1 MELDLKTTDLANQMK
16 ILEANVY
23 NAITPE
29 DRVAAQ
35 KELLENEAKTRLY
48 KRNEAELNFLIKQR
62 EYEEFNN
69 HKPDAQQQSKMDQT
83 VKALNDEFDLKI
95 DPIYQRSTLD
105 IPVLTVTLDLFR
117 LHQHF
122 NLDDFPK
129 GVNEK
134 DLAKFMKGYAGTVLE
149 ITKDEDRK
157 ITMARLS
164 DTIREISGLDDYQSQ
179 RVIDFLLQKRMP
191 GGGYNFPAKPK

>member
-1 MELDLKTTDLANQMK
+1 MVTTK
-16 ILEANVY
+16 
-23 NAITPE
+23 
-29 DRVAAQ
+29 
-35 KELLENEAKTRLY
+35 KEEEMMLFR
-48 KRNEAELNFLIKQR
+48 RNEAELNFLIRKR
-62 EYEEFNN
+62 EYEEFEN

-117 LHQHF
+117 LHHHF

-134 DLAKFMKGYAGTVLE
+134 DLAEFMKGYAGTIKE

-164 DTIREISGLDDYQSQ
+164 DTIREISNLDDYQSQ
-179 RVIDFLLQKRMP
+179 RVIDFLHQKRVP
-191 GGGYNFPAKPK
+191 GGGYNFPVKPQ